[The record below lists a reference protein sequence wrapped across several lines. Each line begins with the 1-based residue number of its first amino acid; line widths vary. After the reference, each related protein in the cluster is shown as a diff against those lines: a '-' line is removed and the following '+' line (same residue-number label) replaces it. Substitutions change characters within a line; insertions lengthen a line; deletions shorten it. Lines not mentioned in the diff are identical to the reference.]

1 MNRKIFGF
9 LPLELRT
16 AEGNDR
22 GGLLLEGKAI
32 VYNTPTVI
40 FSFEGQ
46 EYKEVIDRRALDTT
60 DLSDVVLRYNHSD
73 QFAILARTRNGSLQ
87 LTKRSDGLYMNAIL
101 QDDIQVHRDLYAAVK
116 SGLVDKMSFG
126 FVVAD
131 DGDEYD
137 EFSRTRRIKDI
148 RRIYDLSICDFPAY
162 ESTYVEARSRLE
174 GYANTDKERHER
186 DLLQTRLKLLKAR
199 IF

>member
-1 MNRKIFGF
+1 MNRKIFGCQT
-9 LPLELRT
+9 LDLRT
-16 AEGNDR
+16 ANGNDR
-22 GGLLLEGKAI
+22 GKLVLEGYAV
-32 VYNTPTVI
+32 VYDTPTVI
-40 FSFEGQ
+40 FTFEGQ
-46 EYKEVIDRRALDTT
+46 EYKEIIDSRALDKT
-60 DLSDVVLRYNHSD
+60 DLSDCVLRYNHAD
-73 QFAILARTRNGSLQ
+73 TFTILARTRNGSLE
-87 LTKRSDGLYMNAIL
+87 LIKRNDGLHMRATL
-101 QDDIQVHRDLYAAVK
+101 QSDIQVHNDLYAAVK

-137 EFSRTRRIKDI
+137 EFTKTRRIKDI

-162 ESTYVEARSRLE
+162 EQTFVEARNRLE
-174 GYANTDKERHER
+174 RFADMDKERHER

>member
-1 MNRKIFGF
+1 MSRKIFGI

-22 GGLLLEGKAI
+22 GGLLLEGRAI
-32 VYNTPTVI
+32 VYETPTVI
-40 FSFEGQ
+40 FSYEGMD
-46 EYKEVIDRRALDTT
+46 YKEIIDSRALDKT
-60 DLSDVVLRYNHSD
+60 DLSDCVLRYNHAD
-73 QFAILARTRNGSLQ
+73 TFTILARTRNGSLE
-87 LTKRSDGLYMNAIL
+87 LIKRNDGLHMRATL
-101 QDDIQVHRDLYAAVK
+101 QSDIQVHNDLYAAVK
-116 SGLVDKMSFG
+116 SGLVDRMSFG

-131 DGDEYD
+131 NGDEYD